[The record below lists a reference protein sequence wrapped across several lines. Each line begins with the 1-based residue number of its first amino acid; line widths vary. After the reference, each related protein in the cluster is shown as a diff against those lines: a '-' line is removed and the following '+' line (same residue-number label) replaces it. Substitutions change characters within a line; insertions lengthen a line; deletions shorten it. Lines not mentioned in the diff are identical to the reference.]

1 MADLIDP
8 KKNIIL
14 VVDDEQIVLRLAT
27 TAIAEA
33 GFRAA
38 VAENGAAGLE
48 CYLKLKDEIC
58 LVLADIVMPA
68 VNGIELAER
77 ILEIEPNA
85 KVLLMSGYSDVVLHT
100 QGSWQRLPLIRK
112 PFLAA
117 ALIAK
122 IQSILGTSAE
132 AAHN

>member
-1 MADLIDP
+1 M
-8 KKNIIL
+8 
-14 VVDDEQIVLRLAT
+14 
-27 TAIAEA
+27 
-33 GFRAA
+33 
-38 VAENGAAGLE
+38 
-48 CYLKLKDEIC
+48 
-58 LVLADIVMPA
+58 LADIVMPA

-100 QGSWQRLPLIRK
+100 QGSWQTLPLIRK

-117 ALIAK
+117 HLIAK